1 MEQLTERLGF
11 EARYALYPLL
21 ALILAGV
28 ARYVLRR
35 YIRVWAEKTENKAD
49 DQIFAVLDSAV
60 LPLLLVAVLYSM
72 THWLPIGDEPLF
84 WVQKLVLV
92 AGTGLLFLFA
102 AKVVSVTFDTL
113 AERGETLKRFLK
125 PLQTLSRMMFV
136 LVWAAVTLKVL
147 SVNVTDEGIRL
158 VRIVGIGVGAY
169 VVLKIINLVV
179 AQMQR
184 MVEDEDESH
193 VSEAEKRAKT
203 LGDIMNSAGFV
214 LVAGVAVMM
223 VLSELGMN
231 IMPIITGAGIAGLA
245 FGFGAQ
251 NLVRDIISGFFLILE
266 DQIRVGDVAMING
279 TGGFVEAIK
288 LRTTMLRDLEGVLH
302 IFPNGE
308 IKQVSNRTKEW
319 SRYVIDVGVAYKE
332 NVDYVMEVLKEIGE
346 ELSSDPEYRSLILAP
361 LEILGVDA
369 FGDSQVTIKIMI
381 KTLPLKQWVVG
392 RELRRRIKNTF
403 DRKGIEIPFPHLSLY
418 FGEAS
423 KPFNLAVQPLSQ
435 EAKAELMGNDRR

>member
-1 MEQLTERLGF
+1 
-11 EARYALYPLL
+11 
-21 ALILAGV
+21 
-28 ARYVLRR
+28 
-35 YIRVWAEKTENKAD
+35 
-49 DQIFAVLDSAV
+49 
-60 LPLLLVAVLYSM
+60 
-72 THWLPIGDEPLF
+72 
-84 WVQKLVLV
+84 
-92 AGTGLLFLFA
+92 
-102 AKVVSVTFDTL
+102 
-113 AERGETLKRFLK
+113 
-125 PLQTLSRMMFV
+125 
-136 LVWAAVTLKVL
+136 L

>member
-1 MEQLTERLGF
+1 MERLTEILGF

-21 ALILAGV
+21 AVLLAGV
-28 ARYVLRR
+28 ARFILRGFLQK
-35 YIRVWAEKTENKAD
+35 WAAKTQNKAD
-49 DQIFAVLDSAV
+49 DQIVAVLDSAV
-60 LPLLLVAVLYSM
+60 FPLLLMAVLYSV
-72 THWLPIGDEPLF
+72 THWIPLPERALF
-84 WVQKLVLV
+84 WIQKGVLV
-92 AGTGLLFLFA
+92 AAVGLLFLFG
-102 AKVVSVTFDTL
+102 AKAVSVTLTAL
-113 AERGETLKRFLK
+113 ADRRESLRRFLN
-125 PLQTLSRMMFV
+125 PLQTFSRMLFV
-136 LVWAAVTLKVL
+136 LIWAAVTLKVL
-147 SVNVTDEGIRL
+147 NINLTDEGVRL
-158 VRIVGIGVGAY
+158 VRIVGVGIGAY
-169 VVLKIINLVV
+169 VLLRIISLAV

-184 MVEDEDESH
+184 MVEDEDGSH
-193 VSEAEKRAKT
+193 VSEVEKRAKT
-203 LGDIMNSAGFV
+203 LGDIINSAGFV
-214 LVAGVAVMM
+214 LVIGVAVMM

-288 LRTTMLRDLEGVLH
+288 LRTTMLRDLEGVVH

-319 SRYVIDVGVAYKE
+319 SRYVIDVGIAYKE
-332 NVDYVMEVLKEIGE
+332 DVDHVMQVLKEVGE
-346 ELSSDPEYRSLILAP
+346 ELSTDPSFEPLILAP
-361 LEILGVDA
+361 LEILGVDD

-403 DRKGIEIPFPHLSLY
+403 DRKGIEIPFPHLSVY

-423 KPFNLAVQPLSQ
+423 KPFSLGVQPLSQ
-435 EAKAELMGNDRR
+435 ETKAELIGNDRR